1 MMSPRDIDQLSYQAR
16 FSSADERLSARQ
28 SIRDAAAAAGIRLAS
43 IRPLYLARAGGEVG
57 GWTVPAMN
65 IRGLAYEFC
74 RAVFR
79 VARSTQSAA
88 FVLEIARSEIEY
100 TEQRPDEI
108 ASLVLAAALREG
120 YDGPIFLQGDH
131 YKVQPG
137 KSGELITPEVHVIK
151 QLIDESLAAGF
162 FNIDIDASTTVDLAK
177 PTPREQQHQ
186 NGLITAQLTKHIRE
200 RQPVDVAI
208 GGEIGEIGGQ
218 VSTVEDLWAFM
229 DVYRSEVGSLG
240 QIGKVAIQTGT
251 SHGGTPTADG
261 RVAEVK
267 VDFAAIEAI
276 SKVAREEFGL
286 AGVVQHGASTLPE
299 ESLGRF
305 VDAGCVEIHLSTEFQ
320 NIIFN
325 HPVFPGD
332 VMSEMQAY
340 LQQHWGSERKDGQ
353 TDTQFFYK
361 ARKRAWG
368 PFKQRLADLP
378 EQTRDAIGQSLED
391 KVRRIFTSL
400 RISQTRSVVDR
411 YVS

>member
-1 MMSPRDIDQLSYQAR
+1 MISPGDIDQLSYQAR
-16 FSSADERLSARQ
+16 FGSTDERLSARQ
-28 SIRDAAAAAGIRLAS
+28 SIRDAAAAAGLRLAS
-43 IRPLYLARAGGEVG
+43 IRPLYLARASGAVG

-79 VARSTQSAA
+79 AAKATQTAA
-88 FVLEIARSEIEY
+88 FVLEIARSEMEY
-100 TEQRPDEI
+100 TAQRPDEI
-108 ASLVLAAALREG
+108 ASVVLAAALREG
-120 YDGPIFLQGDH
+120 YTGPVFLQGDH

-137 KSGELITPEVHVIK
+137 KSGELIAPEVQAIK

-162 FNIDIDASTTVDLAK
+162 FNIDIDASTTVDLSR
-177 PTPREQQHQ
+177 PTPREQQYQ
-186 NGLITAQLTKHIRE
+186 NGSVTAQLTKHIRA
-200 RQPVDVAI
+200 RQPIDVAV

-218 VSTVEDLWAFM
+218 VSTVDDLRAFM
-229 DVYRSEVGSLG
+229 DVYRSEVGTLD

-299 ESLGRF
+299 DSLGRF

-325 HPVFPGD
+325 HPDFPDD
-332 VMSEMQAY
+332 VMSEMREY
-340 LQQHWGSERKDGQ
+340 LGQHWSSERQDGM
-353 TDTQFFYK
+353 TDAQFFYK

-378 EQTRDAIGQSLED
+378 EQTRAAIGQSLED
-391 KVRRIFTSL
+391 KVRRIFEIL
-400 RISQTRSVVDR
+400 RVSQTRSVVDR